1 MVAHVVHRANIKLGA
16 ARSPRETQRQ
26 SFVRELCI
34 IFLEREASS
43 TGSLRKACKT

>member
-1 MVAHVVHRANIKLGA
+1 MIAHVVHRANIKLGGRPVA
-16 ARSPRETQRQ
+16 RETQRQ

-43 TGSLRKACKT
+43 TGSPQKSL